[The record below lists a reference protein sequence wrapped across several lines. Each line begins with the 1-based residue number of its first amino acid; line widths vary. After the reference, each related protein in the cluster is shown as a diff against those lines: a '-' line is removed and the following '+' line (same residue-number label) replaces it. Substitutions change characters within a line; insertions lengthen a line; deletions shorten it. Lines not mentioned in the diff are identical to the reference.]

1 MDHAAFCWGIG
12 QHILGTE
19 IHMTKHRSSPAALPL
34 QASGGVASVLSLE
47 LRSLN
52 AWPAPQTLL
61 LDGWALRLA
70 GGYTK
75 RCNSVNATAVGA
87 TLDERQLAELEQL
100 YARNHQPCIF
110 RLSPLADPAV
120 DGLLHAKGYSLQDPS
135 LFLQRSVWAEDVS
148 GPAIEMRTGFDARWF
163 EGICSAHGLSES
175 QQQWHRRILQ
185 GIAPQCGY
193 GSITQQGQ
201 AVAWGL
207 VVLEREA
214 AGFYDVVVD
223 ANQRGKGLGR
233 ELMQGLMQWA
243 AQQGARRLDLQVA
256 GSNAVAQALYA
267 SLGFERVYGYHYRV
281 SARA

>member
-1 MDHAAFCWGIG
+1 MSNESFELPEEFSRQTL
-12 QHILGTE
+12 QHFLQME
-19 IHMTKHRSSPAALPL
+19 QRSF
-34 QASGGVASVLSLE
+34 
-47 LRSLN
+47 N
-52 AWPAPQTLL
+52 AWPAPQTMLF
-61 LDGWALRLA
+61 DGWAARLA

-75 RCNSVNATAVGA
+75 RCNSINAAAVGA
-87 TLDERQLAELEQL
+87 TLDERQLTELEQL
-100 YARNHQPCIF
+100 YAHNDLPCIF

-135 LFLQRSVWAEDVS
+135 LFLQRSVRGEDVS
-148 GPAIEMRTGFDARWF
+148 GPAIEMQTGFDTRWF

-201 AVAWGL
+201 TVAWGL
-207 VVLEREA
+207 VVLERET

-223 ANQRGKGLGR
+223 ASQRGKGLGR
-233 ELMQGLMQWA
+233 ALMRGLMQWA
-243 AQQGARRLDLQVA
+243 AQQGARRLDLQVT

-281 SARA
+281 STRA

>member
-1 MDHAAFCWGIG
+1 MSNESLEPSEKFSRQTL
-12 QHILGTE
+12 QHILQME
-19 IHMTKHRSSPAALPL
+19 QRSF
-34 QASGGVASVLSLE
+34 
-47 LRSLN
+47 N
-52 AWPAPQTLL
+52 AWPAPQTVLF
-61 LDGWALRLA
+61 DGWTARLA

-75 RCNSVNATAVGA
+75 RCNSVNAMAVGA
-87 TLDERQLAELEQL
+87 TLDERQLTQLEQL

-135 LFLQRSVWAEDVS
+135 LFLQRSVRAEDVN

-163 EGICSAHGLSES
+163 EGICRAHGLSES

-207 VVLEREA
+207 VVLERET

-223 ANQRGKGLGR
+223 ACQRGKGLGR
-233 ELMQGLMQWA
+233 ALMLGLLRWA
-243 AQQGARRLDLQVA
+243 AEQGASSVDLQVA
-256 GSNAVAQALYA
+256 GNNTIAQALYA
-267 SLGFERVYGYHYRV
+267 SLGFEPVYGYHYRV
-281 SARA
+281 LR